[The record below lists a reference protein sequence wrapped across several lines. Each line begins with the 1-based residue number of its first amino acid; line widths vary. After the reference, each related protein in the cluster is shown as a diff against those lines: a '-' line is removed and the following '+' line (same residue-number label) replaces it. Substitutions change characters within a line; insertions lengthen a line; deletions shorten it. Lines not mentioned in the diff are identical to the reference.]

1 MSGYT
6 YPTAPFAIST
16 SQITTVT
23 TPFVDTA
30 AIEDETG
37 EVDVVSTPASSQWS
51 VFPEAPASNT
61 VFIQGT
67 VVGGST
73 ITITYTGLSGEEV
86 TLTGVVFE
94 TSPNYYLVALN
105 GVIGGGFLTGGE
117 YIQISNAANDAR
129 TSVTYGPQNDAA
141 PVSGYN
147 EDTTPFNGDTAS
159 APLSPALQSG
169 AVVTIGPDN
178 LLPDGTP
185 VSGGTVLAGATLIVD
200 AGAVA
205 SAIQS
210 YGTIIVEAG
219 GEDSGVIVHSGGNEL
234 LNGGLASGTTLESG
248 GTETVQGGGSF
259 VFFTVSSGG
268 SLDLAPGS
276 VLSNG
281 IIASGATLIVSS
293 GVTAA
298 ALTIEPGG
306 LEIVEAGGSVVL
318 NTVSGTAILES
329 GGTDSAGVVASD
341 GTETVQSGGTLMNV
355 TISDGGTAFVEAGG
369 IVLQG
374 DTQLPS
380 GGLVLGSG
388 SLLSQGVL
396 NTGELLAVSN
406 GVAVIG
412 VNIEGGAS
420 LGVDSGATAESNVFG
435 AVIVESGGTTIN
447 DNISSGGQED
457 AASGALLLQTQI
469 WSGGTLNLESGSL
482 LSQGVVN
489 SGATLVVSNGAWV
502 SGDTVALGGMQIVVS
517 GGTAESNVSGID
529 IVENGGTDSG
539 SFVDSGGTETVQNG
553 GIAIFATAE
562 AGGTLAVQSGGDL
575 ISAALS
581 SGGSFDLVAGSTVNG
596 GFVWSGG
603 TLVVSDG
610 VTVTSMV
617 IASGGTEIVESGGT
631 TKNTVGGAAIVMSGG
646 TDSGGFVDSGGTE
659 TVQKGGTGMNVTVV
673 AGGTEIV
680 QSGDTTQNN
689 IDSGTAIVSGTD
701 TDGMIESGGTEE
713 VASGGAIV
721 GGDLEGGT
729 LVILS
734 GGSADL
740 ASRLNNGAIVFSGSG
755 PEQLTIDGNL
765 APAAAISGFTD
776 PAVGGNTIDITG
788 IGSAVTSTSFT
799 FNSGAETLNVS
810 GMLGLT
816 TVDFTAGST
825 PGPLELTTD
834 GNGGILVICFAEGTR
849 IATTRGDVA
858 VETLREDASVLTAA
872 GDVAGVKWIG
882 HRRFNLAARPD
893 VAPIRFGAGSLGEG
907 VPSRDLLVSPE
918 HAMGLDGK
926 LVPARLL
933 VNGST
938 ITRDTS
944 MAAITYY
951 HVELPHHDL
960 LLAEGAA
967 AESWLD
973 TGNRGMFANAP
984 GAVDLH
990 ADLEPDL
997 ASEAWQT
1004 QACAPL
1010 VEGGP
1015 DLAAI
1020 RARLEGRAITL
1031 GHGAAAAWTLWLE
1044 TEGKHSVVLAV
1055 GGGLV
1060 RLASVAARAPGDQR
1074 RLGAVLAGVAV
1085 DGVALD
1091 LEDHRLALGFYAVE
1105 RRGDTCWRW
1114 TDGQAL
1120 LDFGPSEVERVVTV
1134 TVTVIAAEQDWAV
1147 AA

>member
-1 MSGYT
+1 M
-6 YPTAPFAIST
+6 
-16 SQITTVT
+16 
-23 TPFVDTA
+23 
-30 AIEDETG
+30 
-37 EVDVVSTPASSQWS
+37 
-51 VFPEAPASNT
+51 
-61 VFIQGT
+61 
-67 VVGGST
+67 
-73 ITITYTGLSGEEV
+73 
-86 TLTGVVFE
+86 
-94 TSPNYYLVALN
+94 
-105 GVIGGGFLTGGE
+105 
-117 YIQISNAANDAR
+117 
-129 TSVTYGPQNDAA
+129 
-141 PVSGYN
+141 
-147 EDTTPFNGDTAS
+147 
-159 APLSPALQSG
+159 
-169 AVVTIGPDN
+169 
-178 LLPDGTP
+178 
-185 VSGGTVLAGATLIVD
+185 SGGT
-200 AGAVA
+200 
-205 SAIQS
+205 
-210 YGTIIVEAG
+210 
-219 GEDSGVIVHSGGNEL
+219 DSG
-234 LNGGLASGTTLESG
+234 GLVVSG
-248 GTETVQGGGSF
+248 GTETVQKGGS
-259 VFFTVSSGG
+259 G
-268 SLDLAPGS
+268 
-276 VLSNG
+276 
-281 IIASGATLIVSS
+281 
-293 GVTAA
+293 
-298 ALTIEPGG
+298 
-306 LEIVEAGGSVVL
+306 
-318 NTVSGTAILES
+318 
-329 GGTDSAGVVASD
+329 
-341 GTETVQSGGTLMNV
+341 MNV
-355 TISDGGTAFVEAGG
+355 T
-369 IVLQG
+369 
-374 DTQLPS
+374 
-380 GGLVLGSG
+380 
-388 SLLSQGVL
+388 
-396 NTGELLAVSN
+396 
-406 GVAVIG
+406 
-412 VNIEGGAS
+412 
-420 LGVDSGATAESNVFG
+420 
-435 AVIVESGGTTIN
+435 
-447 DNISSGGQED
+447 
-457 AASGALLLQTQI
+457 
-469 WSGGTLNLESGSL
+469 
-482 LSQGVVN
+482 
-489 SGATLVVSNGAWV
+489 
-502 SGDTVALGGMQIVVS
+502 VVS
-517 GGTAESNVSGID
+517 GGTEM
-529 IVENGGTDSG
+529 
-539 SFVDSGGTETVQNG
+539 
-553 GIAIFATAE
+553 
-562 AGGTLAVQSGGDL
+562 VQSGGDL

-631 TKNTVGGAAIVMSGG
+631 TKNTVGGAATVMSGG

-680 QSGDTTQNN
+680 QFGGTTQNN

-721 GGDLEGGT
+721 GDDLEGGT

-755 PEQLTIDGNL
+755 SEQLTIDGNL

-776 PAVGGNTIDITG
+776 PAVGGKTIDITG

-799 FNSGAETLNVS
+799 FNSGAETLTVS

-1031 GHGAAAAWTLWLE
+1031 GHSAAAAWTLWLE

-1074 RLGAVLAGVAV
+1074 RLGAVLAGVAL